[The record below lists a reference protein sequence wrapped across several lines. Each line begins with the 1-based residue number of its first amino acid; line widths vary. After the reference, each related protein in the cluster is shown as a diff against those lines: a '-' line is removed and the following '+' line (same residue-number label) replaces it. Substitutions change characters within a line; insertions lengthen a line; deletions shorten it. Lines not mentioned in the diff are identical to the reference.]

1 LFFPFAPFPACFV
14 LHLSD
19 SGQNKPERSKGSERR
34 PEGGWQGAS
43 GGAVRDKPLMVYGLA
58 RHRRISP
65 SDRPS
70 RGQAGVHPEEGGVG
84 AQRLAR
90 PTVVERQF

>member
-19 SGQNKPERSKGSERR
+19 SGQNKPERSKGQNEGRR
-34 PEGGWQGAS
+34 RMAGVS
-43 GGAVRDKPLMVYGLA
+43 GGAVRDKPVFVYGLA
-58 RHRRISP
+58 LHRRISP

-70 RGQAGVHPEEGGVG
+70 RG
-84 AQRLAR
+84 
-90 PTVVERQF
+90 